1 MVKSRS
7 FPLIWLSNVKLSS
20 GTWMSILIMGRYT
33 SPGSGLDRVT
43 GPCANEE
50 TWRGSCKSTGL
61 VLDWSARA
69 RERERERAG
78 RSLTIKIRGWWWLS
92 GSGICVA
99 CGRWRTAGRAVTPLR
114 RCDRPHV
121 HVLLCSQSQFHS
133 QSMNLWLSVENFLG
147 IDACQWSFRCLGNN
161 QPKRVLA
168 IKHSD
173 AVYAPFCSCCWTCS
187 FNTITIAR
195 EKEHWFVM
203 DSYSIIYCTFFI
215 RMRISFIYV
224 WGCEKCYTLTS
235 TPVSTVISTTIS
247 CTMYVISS
255 GAHLSTVRSIMGV
268 DMAEEAGK
276 LLPCVVAN
284 FTQFWKLP
292 LAAKP
297 PLDLRCLSMQNS
309 LTPWR

>member
-1 MVKSRS
+1 
-7 FPLIWLSNVKLSS
+7 
-20 GTWMSILIMGRYT
+20 MGQEF
-33 SPGSGLDRVT
+33 
-43 GPCANEE
+43 A
-50 TWRGSCKSTGL
+50 W
-61 VLDWSARA
+61 
-69 RERERERAG
+69 
-78 RSLTIKIRGWWWLS
+78 
-92 GSGICVA
+92 A
-99 CGRWRTAGRAVTPLR
+99 CGRWRTARRAVTPLW

-276 LLPCVVAN
+276 LLPWVVAN

-297 PLDLRCLSMQNS
+297 PLDLRCLSMRHS
-309 LTPWR
+309 LTLWR